1 MENKMFSKKVAV
13 LFGVVTAVSLLSAC
27 STKEPEPVK
36 PIGMANPASVF
47 CTEQG
52 GKLVM
57 EKDTEGNSI
66 GYCQL
71 SDGTS
76 VEQWA
81 YFRENQK

>member
-1 MENKMFSKKVAV
+1 MTSKKVAV
-13 LFGVVTAVSLLSAC
+13 LFGVVTAASFLSAC
-27 STKEPEPVK
+27 STTEPESVK

-57 EKDTEGNSI
+57 EKDAEGNSV

-71 SDGTS
+71 YDGTT

-81 YFRENQK
+81 YFRDSQK

>member
-1 MENKMFSKKVAV
+1 MENKMISKKVAV
-13 LFGVVTAVSLLSAC
+13 LFGVVTAASLLSAC
-27 STKEPEPVK
+27 STKEPVK

-57 EKDTEGNSI
+57 EKDTEGNSV

-71 SDGTS
+71 SDGTT
-76 VEQWA
+76 VEQWV